1 MGEKSSLPLKK
12 LQILNSQ
19 NNASYENC
27 GNYASCESYA
37 NYVSCGNYDLRA
49 NQTRQKTVPT
59 LTSVPAVVRFDCH
72 YLSL

>member
-19 NNASYENC
+19 NNASYENYENC

-49 NQTRQKTVPT
+49 N
-59 LTSVPAVVRFDCH
+59 
-72 YLSL
+72 

>member
-49 NQTRQKTVPT
+49 N
-59 LTSVPAVVRFDCH
+59 
-72 YLSL
+72 

>member
-27 GNYASCESYA
+27 GNYASYENCGNYASCESYA

-49 NQTRQKTVPT
+49 N
-59 LTSVPAVVRFDCH
+59 
-72 YLSL
+72 